1 MENSRQLLKRM
12 WSLSRGQRFLI
23 LLFAALYLLAFRP
36 WSEGHTHGA
45 ASVYAGGAAMVV
57 LAVLP
62 AKMRLI
68 SAVAL
73 AIMSAIVVLVAT
85 RAIGVQD

>member
-1 MENSRQLLKRM
+1 MEGSRQLSKRM
-12 WSLSRGQRFLI
+12 WRLSNVQRFAIVLC
-23 LLFAALYLLAFRP
+23 AGLYLLAFRP

-45 ASVYAGGAAMVV
+45 ASVYAGATAMVV

-62 AKMRLI
+62 ARMRLI

-73 AIMSAIVVLVAT
+73 AIMSAFVVLVAT
-85 RAIGVQD
+85 RAIGVQA